1 MQQRKRVLM
10 VACAFPP
17 TGGSGVQRSV
27 KFAKY
32 LPRFGW
38 LPTVWTA
45 GSLGGMPRD
54 PTLLEDLSGDVTV
67 RAHSCS
73 RAGQLARS
81 MLQRMTKTDGLI
93 AKLGRPVGWRLD
105 ARRIAAE
112 RNRLPDQYIPWA
124 KASVEPLCRLI
135 ESERVDAIYSTF
147 SPASNH
153 WLALTLKRKTNLPW
167 VADFRDLWTDDYRY
181 TETSPRRRASHR
193 RLEQEV
199 LEAAD
204 VVVGV
209 STRQT
214 DILASHLPESKD
226 KFVTITNGFDPEDF
240 ADVPSPST
248 GPPREDVPFVL
259 AHIGRLDRWRT
270 KDAWFAGL
278 GRFAEGLRAG
288 GGRFTLRVVGHAD
301 KTTRRLLEDVG
312 ADGTFTG
319 YVSHREAVRE
329 MCCAD
334 ALLLNVP
341 LGPNAESVIPAK
353 LFEYLASGRP
363 ILVVGP
369 PHGECEEIVRACRA
383 GLAVGFDETAIAD
396 ALSELDH
403 AWRAGRPLTGC
414 GPQLLDP
421 FSRVTQTS
429 KLTTILDRL
438 TGDKPCDHLG
448 QPLALACADSRA
460 P

>member
-1 MQQRKRVLM
+1 M

-17 TGGSGVQRSV
+17 TGGPGVQRSV

-54 PTLLEDLSGDVTV
+54 PTLLEDLPGDVIV
-67 RAHSCS
+67 HAHPSG
-73 RAGQLARS
+73 RAGQLARNL
-81 MLQRMTKTDGLI
+81 LQRMTDRDGLI

-135 ESERVDAIYSTF
+135 ENEGVDAIYSTF

-181 TETSPRRRASHR
+181 TETSPRRRAAHR
-193 RLEQEV
+193 RLEQGV

-214 DILASHLPESKD
+214 NILASHLPRSQD

-240 ADVPSPST
+240 AA
-248 GPPREDVPFVL
+248 PPRRDREPPRDDAPFVL

-288 GGRFTLRVVGHAD
+288 GGRVTLRVVGHAD

-312 ADGTFTG
+312 VEGTFTG

-329 MCCAD
+329 MCRAD

-383 GLAVGFDETAIAD
+383 GLTVGFDQVAIAD
-396 ALSELDH
+396 ALSELYH
-403 AWRAGRPLTGC
+403 AWRAGDPLAGC
-414 GPQLLDP
+414 DPGLLEP
-421 FSRVTQTS
+421 FSRVTQTGS
-429 KLTTILDRL
+429 LATILDQL

-448 QPLALACADSRA
+448 RPLALACADTRA